1 MDQIDGKVFALIAGL
16 VFGAIECAKVLL
28 PAAGKTWINGKEQVL
43 SWILGL
49 AGVCAAKALG
59 AFHSTDWVSAL
70 LWATGSGI
78 GAQMIHD
85 SVWDPLT
92 KLVRPGTTP
101 PAPTSTAP
109 APAVIVT
116 PAATSTSK

>member
-16 VFGAIECAKVLL
+16 VFGLIECAKVLL
-28 PAAGKTWINGKEQVL
+28 PAAGKSWINGKEQVL

-92 KLVRPGTTP
+92 KLVRPDPPATTP
-101 PAPTSTAP
+101 PATS
-109 APAVIVT
+109 VIVT
-116 PAATSTSK
+116 PAGTGPTK